1 MAVQIDEKTQI
12 TIPLKIIVTI
22 ISFVVISSWYVST
35 TQNRIKDLEHQVK
48 YLDEK
53 FDAYKKAPA
62 RNHLELELLTKD
74 LSYLQKQFEQ
84 FKNNK

>member
-62 RNHLELELLTKD
+62 RNHLELEMLTKD
-74 LSYLQKQFEQ
+74 FYYM
-84 FKNNK
+84 NKKLDQLIK

>member
-1 MAVQIDEKTQI
+1 VTLDEKTEV

-35 TQNRIKDLEHQVK
+35 TQNRIKDLEHRVEAIN
-48 YLDEK
+48 EK

-62 RNHLELELLTKD
+62 RNQLEVELLTKD
-74 LSYLQKQFEQ
+74 FYYM
-84 FKNNK
+84 NKKLDQLIK

>member
-1 MAVQIDEKTQI
+1 MAVQIDEKTEI

-35 TQNRIKDLEHQVK
+35 TQNRIKDLEHHVK